1 MPSNDIEVESL
12 RKVFISG
19 SNKGMKVVAI
29 EDLSFKVG
37 KGEFVAV
44 VGPSGCGKTTLLR
57 LIGDII
63 KPTSGRVLV
72 GGMSPD
78 KARLNHEFGFVFQKP
93 VLLPW
98 RTVLENINLPLEII
112 EGSKPMRRARELAE
126 FIGLGDFMNSLPHE
140 LSGGMEQRVAI
151 ARALAFNPK
160 ILLMDEPFSALDEIT
175 RDHLNMELLR
185 IWSSLKPTIVY
196 VTHSVKEAVFL
207 ADKVVVLSER
217 PARVK
222 RIIKVGLRRPRNAG
236 MRYSLK
242 LNNTAESILES
253 FKVMAR

>member
-1 MPSNDIEVESL
+1 
-12 RKVFISG
+12 
-19 SNKGMKVVAI
+19 
-29 EDLSFKVG
+29 
-37 KGEFVAV
+37 
-44 VGPSGCGKTTLLR
+44 
-57 LIGDII
+57 
-63 KPTSGRVLV
+63 
-72 GGMSPD
+72 MSPD

-112 EGSKPMRRARELAE
+112 EGSKSMRRARELAE

-140 LSGGMEQRVAI
+140 LSGGMEQRVVI

>member
-1 MPSNDIEVESL
+1 MPKDKIEIKNL
-12 RKVFISG
+12 RKIFSSG
-19 SNKGMKVVAI
+19 GKDNRKVAAI

-37 KGEFVAV
+37 EGEFVAV

-57 LIGDII
+57 LIGDIL
-63 KPTSGRVLV
+63 KPTSGEILI
-72 GGMSPD
+72 GGSPPD

-98 RTVLENINLPLEII
+98 RTVTENISLPLEII
-112 EGSKPMRRARELAE
+112 EGSKSKRKARELAE
-126 FIGLGDFMNSLPHE
+126 FVGLGDFINNLPHE

-151 ARALAFNPK
+151 ARALVFNPR

-175 RDHLNMELLR
+175 RDHMNMELLR
-185 IWSSLKPTIVY
+185 IWNRLKPTVVY

-207 ADKVVVLSER
+207 ADRIVVLSER

-222 RIIKVGLRRPRNAG
+222 KIIKVSLKRPRNAG

-242 LNNTAESILES
+242 LNNTAENILKS
-253 FKVMAR
+253 LK